1 MRQNCAKKHYF
12 LLYQIFLNLQRTMD
26 EQQIYQ
32 GDADCLDQ
40 IECYNILIIDTEVIF
55 DRSI

>member
-1 MRQNCAKKHYF
+1 MRQNFAKKHYF

-26 EQQIYQ
+26 EQHIYQ

-40 IECYNILIIDTEVIF
+40 IECYNILRT
-55 DRSI
+55 